1 MASRVPPLLE
11 PYLGLP
17 PEASLILLSGVLGST
32 ANWLVHRYLYTLLA
46 PPPSPPSPST
56 GAVLN
61 HEKTEKTGDVNV
73 ILVSFL
79 RDYAFWK
86 DGAGRLGL
94 DLDLS
99 MRKGRFTFVDGLS
112 DLFST
117 FSSDQRPKPS
127 TVASLGQ
134 RSLSSATAQGLRKG
148 LEDTITQVQAASP
161 GRPTV
166 LVIDQPDLLLAASG
180 DNVPGNI
187 LRETLLDLRENV
199 HSAIITLSADEPL
212 IASQITS
219 LEKEHAEF
227 VLSLAHDA
235 YLVIGLRLLDTGTA
249 RDVSGVLRMT
259 TGGQSYDNSRN
270 VDERELLY
278 FVGGDSAVR
287 VFERGQ

>member
-1 MASRVPPLLE
+1 MASRIPPLLE

-17 PEASLILLSGVLGST
+17 PEASLILLTGVLGST
-32 ANWLVHRYLYTLLA
+32 TNWLVQRYLYTLLA
-46 PPPSPPSPST
+46 SPPST
-56 GAVLN
+56 GAVPGQGRVG
-61 HEKTEKTGDVNV
+61 EAGDVNV

-99 MRKGRFTFVDGLS
+99 IRKGRFIFVDGLS

-117 FSSDQRPKPS
+117 SSPGQRPKSPGI
-127 TVASLGQ
+127 AGEGR
-134 RSLSSATAQGLRKG
+134 RSLSSATTQGLRKE
-148 LEDTITQVQAASP
+148 LEDAIAQVQAASP
-161 GRPTV
+161 ERQTV

-180 DNVPGNI
+180 DNVLGNT
-187 LRETLLDLRENV
+187 LQDTLLDLREKV
-199 HSAIITLSADEPL
+199 HSAIVTLSADEPL
-212 IASQITS
+212 IAPQATP

-235 YLVIGLRLLDTGTA
+235 YLVISLRLLDTGTA
-249 RDVSGVLRMT
+249 RDVSGVLRAT
-259 TGGQSYDNSRN
+259 PGGQSYDSSRN
-270 VDERELLY
+270 VDEQELLY
-278 FVGGDSAVR
+278 FVGGDGAVR